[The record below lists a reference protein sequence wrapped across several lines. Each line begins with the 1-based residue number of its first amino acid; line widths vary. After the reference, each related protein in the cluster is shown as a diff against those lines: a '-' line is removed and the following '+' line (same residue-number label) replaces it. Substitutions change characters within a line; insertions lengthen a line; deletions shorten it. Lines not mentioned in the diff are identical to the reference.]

1 MEIKEKIK
9 SQWNNIAED
18 RYNDLISGRDS
29 SFNTILLPAIFNVLT
44 KCDLNNVL
52 DLGCGVG
59 VLTKEIAKIANNVT
73 GIDIS
78 DQSIN
83 IAKKNLSYSNIQFE
97 NVSIENHVPNSLYST
112 ILCNMV
118 LMDMECNL
126 FTLKKIKSCLTSNG
140 KAIFIIIHPFFWPV
154 YRNYYKN
161 TNFDYQKEIL
171 VEEPF
176 QISGK
181 RYNHKKTIHFHRPLS
196 FYINLFIKCGFRLIA
211 MEELYDKKEKKDI
224 TYPRFLLLEYLNE
237 K

>member
-118 LMDMECNL
+118 LNL
-126 FTLKKIKSCLTSNG
+126 KWQSHIHYNSPIFLACL
-140 KAIFIIIHPFFWPV
+140 P
-154 YRNYYKN
+154 
-161 TNFDYQKEIL
+161 
-171 VEEPF
+171 
-176 QISGK
+176 
-181 RYNHKKTIHFHRPLS
+181 
-196 FYINLFIKCGFRLIA
+196 
-211 MEELYDKKEKKDI
+211 EL
-224 TYPRFLLLEYLNE
+224 L
-237 K
+237 